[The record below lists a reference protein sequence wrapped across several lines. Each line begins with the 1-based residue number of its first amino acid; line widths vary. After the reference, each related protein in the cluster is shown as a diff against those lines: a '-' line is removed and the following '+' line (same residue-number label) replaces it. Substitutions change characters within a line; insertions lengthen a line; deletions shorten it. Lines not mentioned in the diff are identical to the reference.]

1 MLQWPSTD
9 HAVISLNGRVAL
21 PRRTKSDVVSDF
33 RRAQILEAARQSFAR
48 HGLNGT
54 TVDQIARAARV
65 AKGTVYLYYRSKED
79 LLQHALNEGL
89 AALHAATVP
98 RLAAAEP
105 LEEKLRRFFTGTLDY
120 FDRNR
125 EFIELCQVELGAE
138 MRRKARR
145 TFGRIYAAQA
155 RAWQTALEA
164 AARDGAIGRTDA
176 PHAALLIV
184 SLAHGLAIQR
194 LRGWTKRPLEDDVA
208 LASALLLKGL
218 SVR

>member
-1 MLQWPSTD
+1 
-9 HAVISLNGRVAL
+9 V

-33 RRAQILEAARQSFAR
+33 RRAQILEAARRSFAR

-54 TVDQIARAARV
+54 TVDEIARAARV
-65 AKGTVYLYYRSKED
+65 AKGTVYLYYKSKED
-79 LLQHALNEGL
+79 ILQHALHEGL
-89 AALHAATVP
+89 AALHAATIP
-98 RLAAAEP
+98 MLAAPAPVED
-105 LEEKLRRFFTGTLDY
+105 KLRRFFNGTLDY

-125 EFIELCQVELGAE
+125 EFIELCQLELGAE

-155 RAWQTALEA
+155 RAWQTALARA
-164 AARDGAIGRTDA
+164 AKDGDIARLDA
-176 PHAALLIV
+176 HHAALLIV

-194 LRGWTKRPLEDDVA
+194 LRGWTNRPLADDVA
-208 LASALLLKGL
+208 LASTLLLKGL

>member
-9 HAVISLNGRVAL
+9 YAVILLNDPVAV

-33 RRAQILEAARQSFAR
+33 RRAQILEAARRSFAR
-48 HGLNGT
+48 RGLSGT

-79 LLQHALNEGL
+79 ILQHALHEGL
-89 AALHAATVP
+89 TAMHAATIP
-98 RLAAAEP
+98 MLAAPAP
-105 LEEKLRRFFTGTLDY
+105 LDDKLRRFFTGTLDY

-125 EFIELCQVELGAE
+125 EFIELCQFELGAE
-138 MRRKARR
+138 VRRKARR
-145 TFGRIYAAQA
+145 TFGRIYAAQV
-155 RAWQTALEA
+155 RAWQLALA
-164 AARDGAIGRTDA
+164 RAARDGAIGPLDA
-176 PHAALLIV
+176 HHAALLIV